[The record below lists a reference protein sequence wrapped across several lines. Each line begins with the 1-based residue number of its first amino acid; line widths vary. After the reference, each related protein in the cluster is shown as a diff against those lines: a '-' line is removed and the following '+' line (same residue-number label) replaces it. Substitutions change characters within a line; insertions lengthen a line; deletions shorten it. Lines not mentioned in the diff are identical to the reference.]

1 MRKACLRGAGGAVDR
16 RADVAGDV
24 DRGEPDPAAGVVDQ
38 HGLAGLQRTHDHEQ
52 LPRGEIAHRNR
63 RGLLVR
69 ERGGLLE
76 DLRRRHRDDVRV
88 AAEAG
93 QSDDLRAD
101 QGLVDPAAHRVHHA
115 RHFIADDGRKLG
127 GVGIETLARQDVGE
141 VDAARLDANPHLPRL
156 RRGVGCFAHLQ
167 LLRAPMTDDDDLL
180 HGILPTVRASSERGA
195 LRVRQLRAV
204 VLPSPRLPLQILD
217 DGGREVHV
225 VERLARP
232 EAAG

>member
-1 MRKACLRGAGGAVDR
+1 MLAGAGGAVDR
-16 RADVAGDV
+16 RADVARDV
-24 DRGEPDPAAGVVDQ
+24 DRGQPDSSAGVVDQ

-63 RGLLVR
+63 SGLLVR

-76 DLRRRHRDDVRV
+76 DPRRRHRDDVGV
-88 AAEAG
+88 ASEAG
-93 QSDDLRAD
+93 QSDDIRSD
-101 QGLVDPAAHRVHHA
+101 QGLVDPAAHVVHHA
-115 RHFIADDGRKLG
+115 RHFIADDRRKLR
-127 GVGIETLARQDVGE
+127 GVGIEALARQDVGE

-167 LLRAPMTDDDDLL
+167 LLRATMTDDDDLL
-180 HGILPTVRASSERGA
+180 HGPSLPFPRQSECGA

-204 VLPSPRLPLQILD
+204 VLPSPRLPFEILD